1 MCDLSVSVS
10 HGRLL
15 LMPFGPL
22 IDSPVLL
29 SSSIHFKYLIISN
42 TRNYFNFNRFCIIKS
57 IFILEIQ
64 LFTSLFM

>member
-42 TRNYFNFNRFCIIKS
+42 TRNYFNFNRFCMKS

-64 LFTSLFM
+64 SFTSLFM